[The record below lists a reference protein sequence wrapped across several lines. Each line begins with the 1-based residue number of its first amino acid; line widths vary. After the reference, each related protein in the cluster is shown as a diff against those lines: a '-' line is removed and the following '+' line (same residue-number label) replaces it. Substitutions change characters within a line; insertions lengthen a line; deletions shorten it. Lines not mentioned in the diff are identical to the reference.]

1 MMRSRRR
8 LGAARAQP
16 RAAALT
22 RRLLLQRLLQRL
34 LQSLRAVR
42 RGREAATDRARIVRV
57 SRRIVRV
64 PCIVLVSALYRARI
78 VRVSYAYL
86 ARQYLVVSA
95 CLGCVHQTWLSF
107 VSALYQ
113 QCIVVSCI
121 SIVSEAYHER
131 ITRRIR
137 KRYMYRIS
145 SAYRVRVECVSSAYR
160 VRYAIRARYSSD
172 TRIDRY
178 RSHF

>member
-113 QCIVVSCI
+113 HCI
-121 SIVSEAYHER
+121 SSVSWFRVSASYRKRIMSVSHDVSENDTCIAF
-131 ITRRIR
+131 
-137 KRYMYRIS
+137 
-145 SAYRVRVECVSSAYR
+145 RVRIECVSSAYR